1 MIASM
6 TGYARAQGADDRRR
20 WVWEARSVNGRN
32 LEIRCRVPQ
41 GFERLENPA
50 RTAVGGRLKR
60 GNVSLTLTLTSER
73 QSSPLRIN
81 RALLTELATLVEE
94 VRKSTGAAAPS
105 ADGLLRVRGVIEEE
119 EEDGQTEEQLAILD
133 KALTATLD
141 EVLQALVAALGRLLR
156 RPLGALLTTLVIA
169 VALALP
175 AGLWLLVQ
183 NARAA
188 TGDLATAVQVSAFL
202 KVGTSVE
209 RAQELAI
216 AVAGPAVNVA
226 LALLFGAILVTTQ
239 GVRSLEALG
248 VLLLPSQGLT
258 FPGILAQLVEINV
271 GLILF
276 NLLPAFPM
284 DGGRVLRAL
293 LALRSGDLARATRRA
308 AQVGRVFAALFAFVG
323 LFVWN
328 NPSLVL
334 IAVFVWLA
342 GAGEAASRRPF

>member
-81 RALLTELATLVEE
+81 RALLTELATLVEV

-119 EEDGQTEEQLAILD
+119 EEDGQTEAQLAILD

-141 EVLQALVAALGRLLR
+141 EVLKALVAARAAEGKALAKVIDGHVGEIESLCKRAAERALAQIGTVRARFESQLAELMGRVPQLSEER
-156 RPLGALLTTLVIA
+156 FAQEVALLVGKADVREELDRLAAHIAQARTLLAEARVDNPVGRKFDFLCQEFNREANTLCSKSADIELTRIGIDLKGA
-169 VALALP
+169 VERMREQ
-175 AGLWLLVQ
+175 VQ
-183 NARAA
+183 N
-188 TGDLATAVQVSAFL
+188 
-202 KVGTSVE
+202 VE
-209 RAQELAI
+209 
-216 AVAGPAVNVA
+216 
-226 LALLFGAILVTTQ
+226 
-239 GVRSLEALG
+239 
-248 VLLLPSQGLT
+248 
-258 FPGILAQLVEINV
+258 
-271 GLILF
+271 
-276 NLLPAFPM
+276 
-284 DGGRVLRAL
+284 
-293 LALRSGDLARATRRA
+293 
-308 AQVGRVFAALFAFVG
+308 
-323 LFVWN
+323 
-328 NPSLVL
+328 
-334 IAVFVWLA
+334 
-342 GAGEAASRRPF
+342 